1 MPFLALTFMSSTVA
15 ADFYGI
21 HYTTAVMQA
30 IPKPMY
36 WPCFVIATAG
46 ALIGSQS
53 LITSTFSIVRQAMR
67 LNCFPPVK
75 ILHTGNTSNY
85 RCASSQHS
93 SHLNVLI
100 PCSVWSVC
108 QLLSPP
114 SPLLP
119 PPTPLKS
126 CTQATDSMWSFI
138 STLLYHVVFS
148 QCPNL
153 PPPLP
158 LAVNILHTGNRLNPR
173 CAPSSQHCY
182 TL

>member
-114 SPLLP
+114 SHPPP
-119 PPTPLKS
+119 PPTPLK
-126 CTQATDSMWSFI
+126 
-138 STLLYHVVFS
+138 
-148 QCPNL
+148 
-153 PPPLP
+153 
-158 LAVNILHTGNRLNPR
+158 ILHTGDRLNVVLHLHAVIP
-173 CAPSSQHCY
+173 CSVQSVSQLAPPSPLGCQH
-182 TL
+182 LAHR